1 MFSRCAW
8 APLVGALR
16 AHWTDWTDWTGQ
28 TGWTGWTGR
37 SGLDGLD
44 WTDWKVML
52 VCIHACVYTQALYM
66 FPTHTTC
73 MFPIHAM
80 KLFILDS
87 EWGLICVV
95 IHEQSI
101 MAPAARYRLY
111 VRGRRRLV
119 NGVLRW
125 QVIFSTP
132 NLIEIHE
139 YIMAYPGNH
148 YYLEIMIPDPR
159 PGHYGYLPVWGCM
172 QSISAHE
179 VHINL
184 HIHTEYD
191 WYTCQT
197 HEKWKMLPCTV
208 IISMVSI
215 SMPLHKCI
223 VVIEK
228 LVS

>member
-1 MFSRCAW
+1 MSWNKKVPRHLGYRIRVYEIAWNSPGHHLHNDLGMFSRCAW

-87 EWGLICVV
+87 E
-95 IHEQSI
+95 
-101 MAPAARYRLY
+101 
-111 VRGRRRLV
+111 
-119 NGVLRW
+119 
-125 QVIFSTP
+125 
-132 NLIEIHE
+132 
-139 YIMAYPGNH
+139 
-148 YYLEIMIPDPR
+148 
-159 PGHYGYLPVWGCM
+159 
-172 QSISAHE
+172 
-179 VHINL
+179 
-184 HIHTEYD
+184 
-191 WYTCQT
+191 
-197 HEKWKMLPCTV
+197 
-208 IISMVSI
+208 
-215 SMPLHKCI
+215 
-223 VVIEK
+223 
-228 LVS
+228 